1 MTYDISAVSNRDLQ
15 LLYEYRILRQPAD
28 KLSAVLTK
36 SGIGANLRYDNRT
49 VDGYFV
55 YRIDTRVQENLIPF
69 IEFNITTKEHLH
81 CITELVELTIID
93 DTIYIYGTVEL
104 DVTIPLEIYW
114 CPSLQM
120 ISSVINDL
128 NNELTELRNNIDE
141 VTKAIEDVKKYDKVV
156 TYAEGLVTNLV
167 KISKTDDANTIVD
180 AEYRIETPEAERLF
194 VNLSQ
199 HELDTMVHAFNKSV
213 EFRFT
218 TNQSYVLQNFTSP
231 VFSITGV
238 GSLTLKNI
246 KSQVIIHGF
255 KGNIDI
261 IDCPEVHIEAYSK
274 QDICTIDTIKVIRNS
289 CVYFENS
296 CHLIDNVY
304 LMLNS
309 TIRHRRGHVRNLM
322 WVGYGCTYWCNR
334 DVWIPG
340 INYLRGNQQ
349 TISTVYDFNI
359 LHILGTIQQDAS
371 DFLIHNTKC
380 IGFKVANSDA
390 PTQLATVE
398 CEWEAEYTGG
408 GGGDEPTPTPGNS
421 PRDKIYNWF
430 VANTPFSKEVIC
442 GILGNMQQ
450 ESNFDPFVHGS
461 YYGLW
466 QTDDPDLRTAMANA
480 GLSNLWHTLPTWQT
494 WEGHCTEEQWNT
506 AVSVQLQVLKD
517 SHYGGVGFVS
527 ADLYFENNL
536 DKVSNPSGNAGAQSY
551 CELFCA
557 LCERCVG
564 GNDPI
569 LDPVVYDFI
578 MNHVYSGADYA
589 YQELVERRDFATTI
603 YNEIG

>member
-1 MTYDISAVSNRDLQ
+1 MKYDISAVSNRDLQ
-15 LLYEYRILRQPAD
+15 LLYEYRILRQPSD
-28 KLSAVLTK
+28 KLSAILNK
-36 SGIGANLRYDNRT
+36 SGIGANLRYDNRKEN
-49 VDGYFV
+49 DYFV
-55 YRIDTRVQENLIPF
+55 YRIDTQVEENLIPF
-69 IEFNITTKEHLH
+69 IEFTVNNDEQIH
-81 CITELVELTIID
+81 CISELVELEIID
-93 DTIYIYGTVEL
+93 DTVYLYGTAEL
-104 DVTIPLEIYW
+104 DVTIPLKVYW
-114 CPSLQM
+114 CPSLAM
-120 ISSVINDL
+120 IESVLTDINNMLDKL
-128 NNELTELRNNIDE
+128 HNDIDE
-141 VTKAIEDVKKYDKVV
+141 LSATIEEVKKYDNVN

-167 KISKTDDANTIVD
+167 KIQKNDDGNAIVD
-180 AEYRIETPEAERLF
+180 SLYRIESPVAERLF

-199 HELDTMVHAFNKSV
+199 QELDTMVHAFNKSV

-218 TNQSYVLQNFTSP
+218 VNKDYVLQDFTSP
-231 VFSITGV
+231 VMSIMGTGN
-238 GSLTLKNI
+238 LTLKNI
-246 KSQVIIHGF
+246 RAQVIIHGF
-255 KGNIDI
+255 KGNINI

-309 TIRHRRGHVRNLM
+309 TIRHRRGHVRNLI

-340 INYLRGNQQ
+340 VNYLRASQK

-359 LHILGTIQQDAS
+359 LHILGTLQQDAS
-371 DFLIHNTKC
+371 NFLIHNTKC
-380 IGFKVANSDA
+380 IGFKVANSDP
-390 PTQLATVE
+390 PTMLSTVE

-408 GGGDEPTPTPGNS
+408 GGGDEPTPIPGNS

-527 ADLYFENNL
+527 SDLYFENNL
-536 DKVSNPSGNAGAQSY
+536 DKVRYSAGIAGAQSY

-569 LDPVVYDFI
+569 LDPIVYDFI
-578 MNHVYSGADYA
+578 MNQVYSGADYA

>member
-1 MTYDISAVSNRDLQ
+1 MKYDISAVSNRDLQ
-15 LLYEYRILRQPAD
+15 LLYEYRILRQPSD
-28 KLSAVLTK
+28 KLSAILNK
-36 SGIGANLRYDNRT
+36 SGIGANLRYDNKKEN
-49 VDGYFV
+49 DYFV
-55 YRIDTRVQENLIPF
+55 YRIDTQVEENLIPF
-69 IEFNITTKEHLH
+69 IEFTVNNNEQIH
-81 CITELVELTIID
+81 CISELVELEIIE
-93 DTIYIYGTVEL
+93 DTVYLYGTAEL
-104 DVTIPLEIYW
+104 DVTIPLKVYW
-114 CPSLQM
+114 CPSLAM
-120 ISSVINDL
+120 IESVITDINNMLDKLHND
-128 NNELTELRNNIDE
+128 IDE
-141 VTKAIEDVKKYDKVV
+141 LSATIEEIKKYDNVN

-167 KISKTDDANTIVD
+167 KIQKNDGNSIVD
-180 AEYRIETPEAERLF
+180 SLYRIESPVAERLF

-199 HELDTMVHAFNKSV
+199 QELDTMVHAFNKSV

-218 TNQSYVLQNFTSP
+218 VNKDYVLQDFTSP
-231 VFSITGV
+231 VMSITGT
-238 GSLTLKNI
+238 GNLTLKNI
-246 KSQVIIHGF
+246 RAQVIIHGF
-255 KGNIDI
+255 KGNINI
-261 IDCPEVHIEAYSK
+261 IDCPEVHIEAYNK

-340 INYLRGNQQ
+340 VNYLRASQK
-349 TISTVYDFNI
+349 TISTVYNFNI

-371 DFLIHNTKC
+371 NFLIHNTKC

-390 PTQLATVE
+390 PISLATVE

-408 GGGDEPTPTPGNS
+408 GGGDVPTPVTGNS

-450 ESNFDPFVHGS
+450 ESNFDPFVHGG

-506 AVSVQLQVLKD
+506 AVSVQLEVLKD

-536 DKVSNPSGNAGAQSY
+536 DKVRNSSGNAGVQSY

-569 LDPVVYDFI
+569 LDPIVYDFI
-578 MNHVYSGADYA
+578 MNQVYSGADYA
-589 YQELVERRDFATTI
+589 YQELAERRDFATTI